1 MANRKLSTDKVKA
14 LEKIL
19 GVKLPKR
26 GFALEIKPIETGAD
40 DAASV
45 RGGAIT
51 ATSTKTATPLDQ
63 RRWLA
68 KI

>member
-1 MANRKLSTDKVKA
+1 MASRKLSSDRVKA

-26 GFALEIKPIETGAD
+26 GFALEIKPIEAGAD
-40 DAASV
+40 EAASV
-45 RGGAIT
+45 RGGGTLA
-51 ATSTKTATPLDQ
+51 ATSPVAKKLAPRQ
-63 RRWLA
+63 WLA